1 MLTRLQMTT
10 APKVRPADASNDG
23 PMSENPDQQQ
33 LDRLRHTAAH
43 LLAHAVVDLYGAEVQ
58 LAIGPAIE
66 NGFYYD
72 FRKAPPFVPEDL
84 ARIEQRM
91 RELIN
96 KDLAMEGRQV
106 TRAEAIEYYA
116 KRDQPFKLELIDG
129 IPSTEELSF
138 FTIGDFT
145 DLCRGGHV
153 HRSKE
158 VGAIKLTSL
167 AGAYWRGDEHK
178 PMLQRIY
185 GTAFPTKAELDDHLK
200 RLEEAEK
207 RDHRRLGRELDLFS
221 IEEKAGPGLV
231 FWHPYGGR
239 VRQVLEGFIRDELRA
254 RGYEP
259 VYTPHVVSEEL
270 FKTSGHLASF
280 GENMFG
286 PVEVDEQRYRIKPM
300 NCPGHALIYKSQPR
314 SYRDL
319 PLRFAEFGTVYRAE
333 RSGTLHGLLRVRGI
347 TQDDAHL
354 FCTADQLQQEFENTA
369 DAALTV
375 LSAFK
380 FEKYRFSIGTR
391 PDKAIGEPAAW
402 EQATESITRA
412 CTKAGLAYEIEEGG
426 GAFYG
431 PKLDIM
437 VRDAIGRE
445 WQLSTVQVDFN
456 TPVRFDLTYAGADG
470 AEHRPVMIHR
480 ALLGSLERL
489 FGVLIEH
496 FGGAFP
502 TWLAPVQAVVLPI
515 ADDQTEY
522 AESIHAMLFA
532 RGFRSE
538 VDRSNE
544 RLQKKIRNQQLRKI
558 PYMLVAGKTE
568 VADGTVNVR
577 TRTGDQSTM
586 PAETFAEMLATEVA
600 ART

>member
-1 MLTRLQMTT
+1 
-10 APKVRPADASNDG
+10 
-23 PMSENPDQQQ
+23 MSENPGQQH

-43 LLAHAVVDLYGAEVQ
+43 LLAHAVVDLFGKDVQ

-72 FRKAPPFVPEDL
+72 FRKREPFVPEDL

-106 TRAEAIEYYA
+106 TREEAVAYYA
-116 KRDQPFKLELIDG
+116 QRDQPFKLELIEG
-129 IPSTEELSF
+129 IPAGEQLSF
-138 FTIGDFT
+138 FTIGEFT

-153 HRSKE
+153 DRSKE

-207 RDHRRLGRELDLFS
+207 RDHRKLGRELDLFS

-239 VRQVLEGFIRDELRA
+239 VRQVLEAFIRDELRA

-280 GENMFG
+280 AENMFG
-286 PVEVDEQRYRIKPM
+286 PVEVDDQRYRIKPM

-333 RSGTLHGLLRVRGI
+333 RSGTLHGLLRVRGL

-354 FCTADQLQQEFENTA
+354 FCTPEQLQQEFESTA

-375 LSAFK
+375 LNAFK
-380 FEKYRFSIGTR
+380 FEKYRFFVGTR
-391 PDKAIGEPAAW
+391 PEKAIGDPAAW
-402 EQATESITRA
+402 DRATESIKRA
-412 CTKAGLAYEIEEGG
+412 CAKAGLEYEVEEGG

-456 TPVRFDLTYAGADG
+456 TPERFDLTYAGADG

-502 TWLAPVQAVVLPI
+502 AWLAPVQAVVLPI

-522 AESIHAMLFA
+522 AERIHGMLFA

-577 TRTGDQSTM
+577 TRAGDQSTM
-586 PAETFAEMLATEVA
+586 AAEKFADMLAAEVA
-600 ART
+600 ARS

>member
-1 MLTRLQMTT
+1 
-10 APKVRPADASNDG
+10 
-23 PMSENPDQQQ
+23 MSENPDQQQ

-522 AESIHAMLFA
+522 AESIHGMLFA

-586 PAETFAEMLATEVA
+586 PAEKFAEMLAAEVA

>member
-1 MLTRLQMTT
+1 
-10 APKVRPADASNDG
+10 
-23 PMSENPDQQQ
+23 MSDNPDQQH

-43 LLAHAVVDLYGAEVQ
+43 LLAHAVVDLFGTDVQ
-58 LAIGPAIE
+58 LAIGPSIE

-72 FRKAPPFVPEDL
+72 FRKNEPFVPEDL

-91 RELIN
+91 RELVN
-96 KDLAMEGRQV
+96 KDLTMEGRQV
-106 TRAEAIEYYA
+106 TREEAVAYYSQ
-116 KRDQPFKLELIDG
+116 RDQPFKLELIDG
-129 IPSTEELSF
+129 IPAGEQLSF
-138 FTIGDFT
+138 YTIGEFT

-153 HRSKE
+153 DRSKE

-185 GTAFPTKAELDDHLK
+185 GTAFPTKAELDEHLK

-207 RDHRRLGRELDLFS
+207 RDHRKLGRELDLFS

-239 VRQVLEGFIRDELRA
+239 VRQVLEAFIRDELRA

-280 GENMFG
+280 AENMFG

-333 RSGTLHGLLRVRGI
+333 RSGTLHGLLRVRGL

-354 FCTADQLQQEFENTA
+354 FCMPEQLQQEFESTA

-375 LSAFK
+375 LNAFK
-380 FEKYRFSIGTR
+380 FEKFRFFVGTR
-391 PDKAIGEPAAW
+391 PEKAIGDPAAW
-402 EQATESITRA
+402 DRATESIKRA
-412 CTKAGLAYEIEEGG
+412 CAKAGLEYEVEEGG

-456 TPVRFDLTYAGADG
+456 TPERFDLTYAGADG

-502 TWLAPVQAVVLPI
+502 AWLAPVQAVVLPI

-522 AESIHAMLFA
+522 AERIHGMLFA

-577 TRTGDQSTM
+577 TRAGDQSIM
-586 PAETFAEMLATEVA
+586 PAEKFADMLAAEVA
-600 ART
+600 ARS

>member
-1 MLTRLQMTT
+1 
-10 APKVRPADASNDG
+10 
-23 PMSENPDQQQ
+23 MSDNPDQQQ

-43 LLAHAVVDLYGAEVQ
+43 LLAHAVVDLYGDEVQ

-96 KDLAMEGRQV
+96 KDLVMEGRQV
-106 TRAEAIEYYA
+106 TRDEAIEYYA

-129 IPSTEELSF
+129 IPKSEALSF

-153 HRSKE
+153 DRSKQ
-158 VGAIKLTSL
+158 VGAVKLTSL
-167 AGAYWRGDEHK
+167 AGAYWRGDEHN

-231 FWHPYGGR
+231 FWHAYGGR
-239 VRQVLEGFIRDELRA
+239 VRQVLEGFIRDELRT

-286 PVEVDEQRYRIKPM
+286 PVEIDEQRYRLKPM

-333 RSGTLHGLLRVRGI
+333 RSGTMHGLLRVRGF

-375 LSAFK
+375 LNAFK

-391 PDKAIGEPAAW
+391 PDKAIGDEEAW
-402 EQATESITRA
+402 ERATQSIIRA
-412 CTKAGLAYEIEEGG
+412 CANAGLAHEIEEGG

-522 AESIHAMLFA
+522 AESVHNVLFA

-558 PYMLVAGKTE
+558 PYMLVAGKSE
-568 VADGTVNVR
+568 VAEGTVNVR
-577 TRTGDQSTM
+577 TRAGDQSTM
-586 PAETFAEMLATEVA
+586 PVEKFAEMLAAEVA
-600 ART
+600 ARS

>member
-1 MLTRLQMTT
+1 
-10 APKVRPADASNDG
+10 
-23 PMSENPDQQQ
+23 MSENSDQQH

-43 LLAHAVVDLYGAEVQ
+43 LLAHAVVDLFGKDVQ

-66 NGFYYD
+66 IGFYYD
-72 FRKAPPFVPEDL
+72 FRKSEPFVPEDL

-106 TRAEAIEYYA
+106 TREEAVAYYVQ
-116 KRDQPFKLELIDG
+116 RDQPFKLELIDG
-129 IPSTEELSF
+129 IPAGEQLSF
-138 FTIGDFT
+138 YTIGDFT

-153 HRSKE
+153 DRSKE

-185 GTAFPTKAELDDHLK
+185 GTAFPTKAELDEHLK

-207 RDHRRLGRELDLFS
+207 RDHRKLGRELDLFS

-239 VRQVLEGFIRDELRA
+239 VRQVLEAFIRDELRA

-280 GENMFG
+280 AENMFG

-333 RSGTLHGLLRVRGI
+333 RSGTLHGLLRVRGL

-354 FCTADQLQQEFENTA
+354 FCTAEQLQQEFENTA

-375 LSAFK
+375 LNAFK
-380 FEKYRFSIGTR
+380 FEKYRFSVGTR
-391 PDKAIGEPAAW
+391 PEKAIGDPAAW
-402 EQATESITRA
+402 DRATESIKRA
-412 CTKAGLAYEIEEGG
+412 CAKAGLEYEVEEGG

-456 TPVRFDLTYAGADG
+456 TPERFDLTYAGADG

-502 TWLAPVQAVVLPI
+502 AWLAPVQAVVLPI

-522 AESIHAMLFA
+522 AERIQSMLFA
-532 RGFRSE
+532 RGIRSE

-558 PYMLVAGKTE
+558 PYMLVTGKTE

-586 PAETFAEMLATEVA
+586 PAEEFADMLAAEVA
-600 ART
+600 ARS